1 MRFKIAQMVV
11 RTRFREL
18 CGAEKEITELCVQ
31 RPPSMVAVASNIEG
45 AYRVSVMHA
54 EPIERDNTERV
65 KVNYKML
72 IFLITMWQF
81 VWKSRWHKK

>member
-1 MRFKIAQMVV
+1 MFRFKIAHMVV

-18 CGAEKEITELCVQ
+18 CEAEKEIRELCVQ

-54 EPIERDNTERV
+54 EPIERV
-65 KVNYKML
+65 KVNYKIL

-81 VWKSRWHKK
+81 VWKSRWYKK

>member
-1 MRFKIAQMVV
+1 MVV

-18 CGAEKEITELCVQ
+18 CGAEKEIRELRVQ

-45 AYRVSVMHA
+45 VYIVSVMHA
-54 EPIERDNTERV
+54 EPIERDNIDRV

-72 IFLITMWQF
+72 IFFIYH
-81 VWKSRWHKK
+81 VAVCVEVRVA